1 MDTCTPCK
9 SIALWCQKH
18 PMPPYGLF
26 THKPSLCAPV
36 CYNSDLVTEYQTA
49 AYTLHFFCSFK
60 RNYKCSFYL
69 RWCYTSSQKQKLEV
83 LVSLIFPWA
92 RAERTSDPGVDT
104 GFSHWCLRGNVADGN
119 NPDAIVVETHSF
131 CVFRSVAF
139 IKCNGVAVNYE
150 WRTTLWAK
158 RMMQIIHP
166 CFLDA
171 TSQQRDFTPKGW
183 GLYYSVV

>member
-1 MDTCTPCK
+1 MSKTPY
-9 SIALWCQKH
+9 ATLW
-18 PMPPYGLF
+18 LI
-26 THKPSLCAPV
+26 THKPSLCATV

-49 AYTLHFFCSFK
+49 ANTWHFFCYFK

-92 RAERTSDPGVDT
+92 RAERTSDPSVDT
-104 GFSHWCLRGNVADGN
+104 GFSHWCLRGNGN

-131 CVFRSVAF
+131 CVFGSVAF

-166 CFLDA
+166 CFLRCHFSA
-171 TSQQRDFTPKGW
+171 EGFHAKGMRTV
-183 GLYYSVV
+183 LLSSVN